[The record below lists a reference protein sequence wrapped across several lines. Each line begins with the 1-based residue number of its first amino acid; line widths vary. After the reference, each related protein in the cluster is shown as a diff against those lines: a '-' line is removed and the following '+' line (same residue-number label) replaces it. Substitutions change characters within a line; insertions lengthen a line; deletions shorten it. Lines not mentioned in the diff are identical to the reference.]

1 MREFE
6 TKNWF
11 YRLLKC
17 FFNSNFGY
25 FVLHFSRD
33 IYKRYSFSWIPLKIK
48 QKYINKWNISWLT
61 RIWMQN
67 INRKKKFEKSFS
79 ISFYIKEKNVFQ
91 CYLSFIFSQR
101 RVSDFFLFM
110 YQIFFPF
117 IYTVYEIN
125 KKLLNYFFSIL

>member
-1 MREFE
+1 
-6 TKNWF
+6 
-11 YRLLKC
+11 
-17 FFNSNFGY
+17 
-25 FVLHFSRD
+25 
-33 IYKRYSFSWIPLKIK
+33 
-48 QKYINKWNISWLT
+48 
-61 RIWMQN
+61 MQN